1 MQIKKFRANNL
12 KDAMTE
18 MKQLLGTDAIV
29 LSTNVIEADPEL
41 GTKKMFEITG
51 GIDEEVMSGKK
62 DSEEENEIL
71 NFENEIEKLKSK
83 IYRKKQEVFGTKKT
97 KSQPKQ
103 KSALKSTSKATI
115 KKYTDEIVDVL
126 THRDVDERVI
136 STIVRQLNKYSALL
150 NNKNLDSYAT
160 SILASMIPTENFE
173 IIKQKRP
180 KVVSLVGPTGVGKT
194 TCIAKLSVISKI
206 LHNLN
211 VGLIS
216 IDTYRLGALDQ
227 LKIFA
232 DISDIELNVA
242 YEPADIP
249 KFISKMKKKDLIFM
263 DTVGRSQNK
272 TEQLNSINQFL
283 NATQVDETY
292 LVLSATS
299 MSKNM
304 IDVAQKFRVIK
315 YNGIV
320 ITKLDEAVSFG
331 NILNMSQSINVPIK
345 YLTNGQIIPDDIIA
359 GDSEFIANMIYSGK
373 VTQ

>member
-1 MQIKKFRANNL
+1 MQIKKFRAANL
-12 KDAMTE
+12 KDAMSA
-18 MKQLLGTDAIV
+18 MKEKLGPDAIV
-29 LSTNVIEADPEL
+29 LSTQVIEADPEI

-51 GIDEEVMSGKK
+51 GIDDEFGAESKSA
-62 DSEEENEIL
+62 DDENEIL
-71 NFENEIEKLKSK
+71 NFENEIAKLKNK
-83 IYRKKQEVFGTKKT
+83 IYRKNKEVEQPKNKKT
-97 KSQPKQ
+97 ITKSVSKNIN
-103 KSALKSTSKATI
+103 KKLSEEVIDILK
-115 KKYTDEIVDVL
+115 
-126 THRDVDERVI
+126 HRDIDERII
-136 STIVRQLNKYSALL
+136 STIVNQLNKYNAFL
-150 NNKNLDSYAT
+150 NKKNLDSYVVST
-160 SILASMIPTENFE
+160 IASMIPTENFE
-173 IIKQKRP
+173 VIKQKKP
-180 KVVSLVGPTGVGKT
+180 KIVSLVGPTGVGKT

-232 DISDIELNVA
+232 DISDIEFHVA
-242 YEPADIP
+242 YEPADVS
-249 KFISKMKKKDLIFM
+249 KSISKMKKKDLIFI

-272 TEQLNSINQFL
+272 TEQLEGINDFL
-283 NATQVDETY
+283 KVSNIDETY

-304 IDVAQKFRVIK
+304 INAAQKFRMLN

-331 NILNMSQSINVPIK
+331 NVLNLTTAINVPIK

-373 VTQ
+373 ITQ

>member
-1 MQIKKFRANNL
+1 MQIRKFRATNL
-12 KDAMTE
+12 KDAMNE
-18 MKQLLGTDAIV
+18 MKTSLGPEAIV
-29 LSTNVIEADPEL
+29 LSTQVIEADPQL
-41 GTKKMFEITG
+41 GMKKIFEITG
-51 GIDEEVMSGKK
+51 GVDDELIENIEQVA
-62 DSEEENEIL
+62 DDENELL
-71 NFENEIEKLKSK
+71 NFEKEIAKLKDK
-83 IYRKKQEVFGTKKT
+83 IYRKKQKTVAPKKE
-97 KSQPKQ
+97 KAQLKQ
-103 KSALKSTSKATI
+103 KKVTKNSN
-115 KKYTDEIVDVL
+115 KKLYADLVDIL
-126 THRDVDERVI
+126 NHHDVHERII
-136 STIVRQLNKYSALL
+136 STIVSQLYKYSALL
-150 NNKNLDSYAT
+150 DEKNFDSYVVST
-160 SILASMIPTENFE
+160 IASMIPTSNFE

-232 DISDIELNVA
+232 DISDIEFHVA
-242 YEPADIP
+242 YEPSDVP
-249 KFISKMKKKDLIFM
+249 KFISKMKKKDLIFI

-272 TEQLNSINQFL
+272 TEQLRGINDFL
-283 NATQVDETY
+283 RAAKVDETY

-304 IDVAQKFRVIK
+304 IDVAQKFRILK
-315 YNGIV
+315 YDGIV
-320 ITKLDEAVSFG
+320 ITKLDEAVTFG
-331 NILNMSQSINVPIK
+331 NILNMSVSINMPIK

-373 VTQ
+373 ITQ

>member
-1 MQIKKFRANNL
+1 MQIKKFRAANL
-12 KDAMTE
+12 KDAMNK
-18 MKQLLGTDAIV
+18 MKETLGPDAIV
-29 LSTNVIEADPEL
+29 LSTQVIEADSEI

-51 GIDEEVMSGKK
+51 GIDDNFSVDEKLADE
-62 DSEEENEIL
+62 DNETI
-71 NFENEIEKLKSK
+71 NFENEIAKLKNK
-83 IYRKKQEVFGTKKT
+83 IYRKKQEAEPPKKKKT
-97 KSQPKQ
+97 KS
-103 KSALKSTSKATI
+103 KSVSKNI
-115 KKYTDEIVDVL
+115 NKKLSEEVIDIL
-126 THRDVDERVI
+126 THRDVDERII
-136 STIVRQLNKYSALL
+136 STVVNQLNKYSAFL
-150 NNKNLDSYAT
+150 NKKNLDSYVVST
-160 SILASMIPTENFE
+160 IASMIPTANFE
-173 IIKQKRP
+173 INKQKKP
-180 KVVSLVGPTGVGKT
+180 KIVSLVGPTGVGKT

-232 DISDIELNVA
+232 DISDIEFHVA
-242 YEPADIP
+242 YEPADVS
-249 KFISKMKKKDLIFM
+249 KFISKMKKKDLIFI

-272 TEQLNSINQFL
+272 TEQLEGINDFL
-283 NATQVDETY
+283 KVTKVDETY

-304 IDVAQKFRVIK
+304 IDAAQKFRVLK

-331 NILNMSQSINVPIK
+331 NIFNLVTAINVPIK

-373 VTQ
+373 IMQ